1 MSLAYR
7 YRFSQVWKASFYSS
21 LSAWEYIRYM
31 PDNLNMSDRIV
42 VLSEQIAEMLVVM
55 LSEKDLINDQNT
67 YLEKY
72 VDEILR
78 GNADTRGT

>member
-1 MSLAYR
+1 MSLAYK

-55 LSEKDLINDQNT
+55 LAEMNLITGQNT

-72 VDEILR
+72 VNEVL
-78 GNADTRGT
+78 